1 MIYIDLLIG
10 FLEVGFFSFGGGYAA
25 IPLIRDVVT
34 AHGWLD
40 DELLAYMIA
49 VSESTPGPIM
59 VNMATYVGSAK
70 AGIPGAF
77 IATTAVVLPAFTL
90 IVLIMKLAAGLIK
103 NSHVQAVL
111 GGLKPCIIGII
122 MATGLNMLAQN
133 CVVKAGAVA
142 AAEGA
147 GVVSAGT
154 SAEGARLVS
163 EGLAAEGAGV
173 VSAGT
178 SAEGAR
184 LVSEGL
190 AAEGAA
196 LRICGLGIDVKAV
209 LFTSVLGVVYFGSR
223 KLPGHFP
230 GHSKKKGISPI
241 GLICLAAIAG
251 VLVYGI

>member
-90 IVLIMKLAAGLIK
+90 IVLIMKLVAGLIK

-142 AAEGA
+142 
-147 GVVSAGT
+147 T
-154 SAEGARLVS
+154 
-163 EGLAAEGAGV
+163 
-173 VSAGT
+173 
-178 SAEGAR
+178 
-184 LVSEGL
+184 
-190 AAEGAA
+190 AEGAA

-209 LFTSVLGVVYFGSR
+209 LFTFVLGVVYFGSR